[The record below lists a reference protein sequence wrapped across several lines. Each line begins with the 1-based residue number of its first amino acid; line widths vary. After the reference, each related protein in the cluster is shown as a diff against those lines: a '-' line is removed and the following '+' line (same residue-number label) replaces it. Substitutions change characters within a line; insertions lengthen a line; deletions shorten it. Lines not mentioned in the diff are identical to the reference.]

1 LTFDWS
7 NINFLSYLENPGD
20 LSHISKLLTLLR
32 KPSHTHALHELSLL
46 LKKFCLQEIYA
57 HWLLNS
63 FLYACV
69 FLTSY
74 LTVFT
79 GLDTC
84 VCWFLVEDLTLFFS
98 LLFDFGYGFSLILC
112 LSFVLLRQ
120 KGGVFFLF
128 WTGNVFPNRSSIFF
142 YLRMAKR
149 GSLLVFY
156 VGNILVD
163 KNKHFM

>member
-1 LTFDWS
+1 
-7 NINFLSYLENPGD
+7 
-20 LSHISKLLTLLR
+20 LR

-46 LKKFCLQEIYA
+46 LKKLCLQEIYA

-84 VCWFLVEDLTLFFS
+84 VSWFLVEDLTLFFS

-120 KGGVFFLF
+120 EGGLFFVLDRECISKLVKCFFVPEWPKGKFF
-128 WTGNVFPNRSSIFF
+128 SILCWQHSGWQK
-142 YLRMAKR
+142 Y
-149 GSLLVFY
+149 
-156 VGNILVD
+156 
-163 KNKHFM
+163 FM